1 MSSLFNA
8 LNGLACRSVM
18 KRAQRGLYGGKDII
32 FSDQSSFSTRKTRR
46 TWKPNVQTKTY
57 HSDVLDSNIRVSL
70 TTYTIRCIDKAG
82 SFDNYIIHTK
92 DKDLASELGSD
103 LKVAMK
109 HELQKKALLILEN
122 EKQEEELKLKLSNL
136 ESTTKQI

>member
-1 MSSLFNA
+1 MSSLFNV
-8 LNGLACRSVM
+8 LNGMTCRTVM

-32 FSDQSSFSTRKTRR
+32 FSNQSSFSERKTRR
-46 TWKPNVQTKTY
+46 SWKPNVQTKTY
-57 HSDVLDSNIRVSL
+57 HSDVLGTNIRVSL

-92 DKDLASELGSD
+92 DKDLASELGSE

-109 HELQKKALLILEN
+109 FELQKKALQILEKEN
-122 EKQEEELKLKLSNL
+122 EELKKLSDL
-136 ESTTKQI
+136 ESIKQN

>member
-1 MSSLFNA
+1 MSFFNSLT
-8 LNGLACRSVM
+8 GLACRSVM

-32 FSDQSSFSTRKTRR
+32 FGDQTSFSNRKTRR

-57 HSDVLDSNIRVSL
+57 HSDVLDTNIRVSL

-103 LKVAMK
+103 LKLAMQY
-109 HELQKKALLILEN
+109 ELRKKALLILE
-122 EKQEEELKLKLSNL
+122 EEQKVLSELASQKPVENQQQ
-136 ESTTKQI
+136 QI